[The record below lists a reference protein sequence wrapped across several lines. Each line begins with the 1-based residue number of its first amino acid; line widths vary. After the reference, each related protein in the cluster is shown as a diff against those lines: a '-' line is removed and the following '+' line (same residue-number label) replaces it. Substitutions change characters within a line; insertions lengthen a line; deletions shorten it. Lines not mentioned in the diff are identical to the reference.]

1 VVKPFSPP
9 PPEQAPVSPV
19 PEPETYAMMAAGL
32 ALLGWRARLKALRES
47 RLPAGTANRRN

>member
-32 ALLGWRARLKALRES
+32 ALLGWRARRQALREP
-47 RLPAGTANRRN
+47 RLPAGTPVRRS